1 MKVGSLIRVSVLI
14 ILVLSGYQWLTAAYL
29 TDIPVQVNQP
39 NGTVIN
45 CLASG
50 DEFHNWLHDADGY
63 TIIQSPITGYY
74 TYAIQTGDT
83 VSASDFIVG
92 ITDPQIAG
100 LTPGIN
106 ISESEYQLR
115 RAEAFPEP
123 QTRNATTTGTINNIV
138 IFIHFAGQSEF
149 GQNIS
154 VYNGLFNGTTSSMKT
169 YFGEVSY
176 NQLVV
181 NSFFYPSAVNDQVF
195 SWMSPNPR
203 EYYLPYSTSNTNGYH
218 NTSEWQSREHAL
230 LRSAVNAVSSQIPDN
245 LNIDTNNDGKVDN
258 VVFIVNGP
266 TSAWGTLLWPHKWEL
281 STGNNVYINNKRV
294 YDYNLQIR
302 DNVGTDNVGVLCHE
316 FCHTLGFPDLY
327 VYPDPNHLDLTPV
340 GMWDVMAVT
349 SRTPVH
355 MSAYMKWKHGNW
367 ISQPPVISAQQT
379 YTLNPLTSTTNN
391 VYRIN
396 SPNSTNQ
403 YFIVE
408 YRDVNGTFESA
419 LADMGGTSG
428 VLVYRINTDGDGNAE
443 GLPYEVYIYRPG
455 GTNSSTG
462 MIQNAS
468 YSTQSGR
475 IEINET
481 TNPTPFLHDG
491 SDGGLQLYVMGPNES
506 TIRFRIG
513 PPPAKIHGHIT
524 TSSLP
529 ENIYI
534 PDLLLTLRR
543 TNTHEVVAQTRPYWS
558 QAIEYDFY
566 ADTGSYYIEC
576 EIFNSSECKFAYPV
590 LVPNGNITVEAGS
603 WIQDITLPPV
613 TLTFTP
619 YNINLVRVSSN
630 AANPYFKDIMTAL
643 QRIQT
648 AVNGGYNGNSVT
660 LDVLP
665 GNYYW
670 PQTNYQPTGSFSYTN
685 TANSALSLAIRGAGN
700 GAIIEP
706 QCDDYYTFNISRT
719 NISFQNIK
727 FSRASN
733 NWNYYLAFNGTNNSN
748 YSFTG
753 CLFGKN
759 NTSLNYKSST
769 SFINQS
775 GISLINCSIS
785 HNDNSDYGYGVLKFQ
800 SCSNVE
806 IDNCS
811 FSYNGSFMGGA
822 AYISQSNNVHVRNSV
837 FENNCSW
844 APESEIPAGTPGGAI
859 YIASSTNM
867 YITNNRFLHN
877 TTTGTGGAV
886 YLNAVSPIR
895 IEGNLFRDNTLH
907 HIGLINPQS
916 DALGFDNCTF
926 GTNDLISR
934 NIIHSGFEESS
945 DSPSDFIAIS
955 GDCAGTLN
963 ISNGVFI
970 KGTCDGNNEKRI
982 VRSFSP
988 VNMNFTNCVFQT
1000 RDVDADFLNS
1010 SYPPQPATI
1019 SVTYSLFD
1027 NEFTGVTLAN
1037 HNTCN
1042 VSDMKL
1048 DSNYVPIW
1056 NQTIMSPCIDAGTG
1070 EKDIDGTPADIGAI
1084 PAATHAFWDYTFR
1097 KSSAE
1102 TQPNNRSDTWHWVS
1116 YPVINSLTQGKKVSR
1131 SFFSELLGTHPISF
1145 EEDEPDLLQTIWWKE
1160 SNTDHFIVW
1169 EENINDWSGIVDTHQ
1184 LSSPQGY
1191 KIKLLPLGDPIP
1203 VNYPSVVLHHSGFP
1217 TSPTSPFTIHGSDV
1231 EHDQIYENW
1240 IGYFDTECQWPQDA
1254 FASIW
1259 NDIIF
1264 IKAKDWCLY
1273 RSNRNN
1279 NFSAIEGTMLPIK
1292 CGDMVVVAT
1301 YSDHD
1306 DFQWETSNPVVPIE
1320 KEKATYFTYEEKP
1333 DYTPVEI
1340 ALLGID
1346 KTDLKEIAL
1355 KLNGICKGAVV
1366 VKNDVEQLCAYLDIN
1381 EKLTEGTVELIFY
1394 YESKS
1399 QPQELKSIN
1408 VDRTQLSS
1416 NSIGG
1421 VSAYPVYHIAVTPN
1435 DLTDNSVPVL
1445 SLEQNYPNPFNPT
1458 TIIKYSLDEPG
1469 AVSLE
1474 IYNIK
1479 GQLVKKLIQ
1488 GNADKGTH
1496 SVAWDGIDHVGN
1508 PCSSGVYFY
1517 KLRTNSKTLVRK
1529 MLMLK

>member
-14 ILVLSGYQWLTAAYL
+14 ILILAGYQWLTAAYL
-29 TDIPVQVNQP
+29 TDVPVQVNQP
-39 NGTVIN
+39 DGNVIN
-45 CLASG
+45 CFASG
-50 DEFHNWLHDADGY
+50 DEYHNWLHDADGY

-106 ISESEYQLR
+106 ISESEYQQR
-115 RAEAFPEP
+115 RVEAFPEML
-123 QTRNATTTGTINNIV
+123 TRNAPTTGTINNIV
-138 IFIHFAGQSEF
+138 IFIHFADQSEF

-154 VYNGLFNGTTSSMKT
+154 VYNGLFNGIASSMKT

-181 NSFFYPSAVNDQVF
+181 NSTFYPAANNDFVV
-195 SWMSPNPR
+195 SWQSSYPR
-203 EYYLPYSTSNTNGYH
+203 SYYLPYSTSNTNGYH
-218 NTSEWQSREHAL
+218 NTAEWQSREHAL
-230 LRSAVNAVSSQIPDN
+230 LRNAVNAVSQQIPDN
-245 LNIDTNNDGKVDN
+245 LTIDANSDGKVDN
-258 VVFIVNGP
+258 VVFIINGP
-266 TSAWGTLLWPHKWEL
+266 TSAWSTLLWPHKWEL

-294 YDYNLQIR
+294 YEYNLQIR
-302 DNVGTDNVGVLCHE
+302 DNVGIDNVGVLCHE

-327 VYPDPNHLDLTPV
+327 VYPPHVNYKPV
-340 GMWDVMAVT
+340 DMWDVMAVT

-355 MSAYMKWKHGNW
+355 MSAYMKWKYGHW
-367 ISQPPVISAQQT
+367 IPQLPVISTQQT
-379 YTLNPLTSTTNN
+379 YTLNPLTSPNNN
-391 VYRIN
+391 VYKIN
-396 SPNSTNQ
+396 SPNPTDE

-419 LADMGGTSG
+419 LANMGGTSG
-428 VLVYRINTDGDGNAE
+428 MLIYRINPAGDGNAE
-443 GLPYEVYIYRPG
+443 GPPYEVYIYRPG
-455 GTNSSTG
+455 GTTSTTG

-468 YSTQSGR
+468 YSTPSGR
-475 IEINET
+475 VEINHT
-481 TNPTPFLHDG
+481 TNPTPFLSNG
-491 SDGGLQLYVMGPNES
+491 SGGGLQLYVMGPNES
-506 TIRFRIG
+506 TISFRIG
-513 PPPAKIHGHIT
+513 PPPARIHGHIT

-529 ENIYI
+529 ENTYI

-590 LVPNGNITVEAGS
+590 LVPNGNITVETDS
-603 WIQDITLPPV
+603 WILDITLPPV

-660 LDVLP
+660 LDVFP

-706 QCDDYYTFNISRT
+706 QYGDYYTFNISRT

-733 NWNYYLAFNGTNNSN
+733 NGNYYLAFNGTNNAS

-759 NTSLNYKSST
+759 NTSLNYNSST

-775 GISLINCSIS
+775 GVSLINCNIT
-785 HNDNSDYGYGVLKFQ
+785 HNDNSDNGYGVLKFL

-806 IDNCS
+806 IENCS

-822 AYISQSNNVHVRNSV
+822 AYISQSNNVQIRNSL
-837 FENNCSW
+837 FENNCSG
-844 APESEIPAGTPGGAI
+844 APDSEIPAGTPGGAI

-867 YITNNRFLHN
+867 NITNNRFLHN

-886 YLNAVSPIR
+886 YVNSVSHIR
-895 IEGNLFRDNTLH
+895 IEGNLFRDNTSH

-916 DALGFDNCTF
+916 DALGFENCTF
-926 GTNDLISR
+926 TTNDHISR
-934 NIIHSGFEESS
+934 NIIHSGFEVSS
-945 DSPSDFIAIS
+945 GSPSDFIAIS
-955 GDCAGTLN
+955 NSCSGTLN
-963 ISNGVFI
+963 IANGVFI
-970 KGTCDGNNEKRI
+970 KGNFDGNNEKRI
-982 VRSFSP
+982 VRSFSA
-988 VNMNFTNCVFQT
+988 VNMNFTNCVFQM

-1010 SYPPQPATI
+1010 TYPPQPATI

-1027 NEFTGVTLAN
+1027 NNLTGATVAS
-1037 HNTCN
+1037 HNICN
-1042 VSDMKL
+1042 VSDMQL
-1048 DSNYVPIW
+1048 DVNYAPIW
-1056 NQTIMSPCIDAGTG
+1056 NQTTMSPCIDSGTG
-1070 EKDIDGTPADIGAI
+1070 ANDPDGTPADIGAI
-1084 PAATHAFWDYTFR
+1084 PAANHAYWDYTFR
-1097 KSSAE
+1097 KSSAD
-1102 TQPNNRSDTWHWVS
+1102 TQPNLRSDTWHWVS
-1116 YPVINSLTQGKKVSR
+1116 YPVVNSLTQGKTAAAI
-1131 SFFSELLGTHPISF
+1131 FFNELLGLHQNSLGN
-1145 EEDEPDLLQTIWWKE
+1145 DVPDVLQEILWKDDVYTK
-1160 SNTDHFIVW
+1160 SIVW
-1169 EENINDWSGIVDTHQ
+1169 DYDYHNWGQYISNHNV
-1184 LSSPQGY
+1184 SSPQGY
-1191 KIKLLPLGDPIP
+1191 KVKLLPLGDPIP

-1217 TSPTSPFTIHGSDV
+1217 TSPTSTFTIHGSDV

-1279 NFSAIEGTMLPIK
+1279 NFSAIEGTMLPMK

-1301 YSDHD
+1301 YSNHD

-1320 KEKATYFTYEEKP
+1320 KEKATYFDYEEKP

-1340 ALLGID
+1340 SLSGID

-1408 VDRTQLSS
+1408 VDRTQFSS

-1421 VSAYPVYHIAVTPN
+1421 VSAYPVYHISIKPN
-1435 DLTDNSVPVL
+1435 DMTDNTVPIL

-1479 GQLVKKLIQ
+1479 GQLVKTLIQ

-1496 SVAWDGIDHVGN
+1496 SVVWDGIDHVGN

-1517 KLRTNSKTLVRK
+1517 KLRTNSRTLVRK